1 MDIIVRKMIKIKAN
15 HTGKL
20 LEDRT
25 KGIISK
31 EATED
36 TLAAI
41 RNNKNV
47 ITGEEGKKLAESIP
61 MDRREYYTLEYFG
74 TGGVASKKIA
84 SGGRVSLT
92 ESYYTS
98 FDTENDRATK
108 YTATTVSV
116 GAGDDN
122 LSVAAGFGFYFSDS
136 PEEIQKLSTSA
147 GGSAIILGWSIG
159 IDFLSE
165 ATPGKNFVESFL
177 KGIQGVRIYVG
188 KSGHSKRIVPANVE
202 KHATIMDI
210 GNINIIKDK
219 TILDYWEDESI
230 PSGARLY
237 YKYYYKKED
246 KNGQHKNE
254 KK

>member
-1 MDIIVRKMIKIKAN
+1 MV
-15 HTGKL
+15 
-20 LEDRT
+20 
-25 KGIISK
+25 SK

-47 ITGEEGKKLAESIP
+47 ITGEEGKQLADSIP

-116 GAGDDN
+116 GAGDDD

-147 GGSAIILGWSIG
+147 GGSATILGWSIG

-165 ATPGKNFVESFL
+165 ATPGKNFVESFF
-177 KGIQGVRIYVG
+177 KV
-188 KSGHSKRIVPANVE
+188 
-202 KHATIMDI
+202 
-210 GNINIIKDK
+210 
-219 TILDYWEDESI
+219 
-230 PSGARLY
+230 
-237 YKYYYKKED
+237 YKE
-246 KNGQHKNE
+246 
-254 KK
+254 